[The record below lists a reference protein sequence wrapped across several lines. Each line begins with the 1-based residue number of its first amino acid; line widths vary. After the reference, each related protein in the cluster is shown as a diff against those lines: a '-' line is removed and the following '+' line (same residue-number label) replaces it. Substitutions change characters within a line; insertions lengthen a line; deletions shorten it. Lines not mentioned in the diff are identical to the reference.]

1 MWSWK
6 RWSFLVVKIS
16 LFYKCGAKVSKKGL
30 YFILFFVILKLLR
43 RAYSSSLLR
52 VIIACNHLPFLKI
65 FSNFVYFFSK
75 FSSIL
80 PFFNILLPFFWK
92 MAPMPLLS
100 RIGPVKGAKVVQCKI
115 SNLGKWSSDWTKN
128 NFSPHL

>member
-6 RWSFLVVKIS
+6 RWSFLMVKIS

-30 YFILFFVILKLLR
+30 YFVFCNIEVIKEGLFKQF
-43 RAYSSSLLR
+43 
-52 VIIACNHLPFLKI
+52 IACNYCMQSSALFKDIFKFCIFLP
-65 FSNFVYFFSK
+65 K

-92 MAPMPLLS
+92 MATMPLLS